1 MGILASVTTEETE
14 AIQPNEHPERNV
26 PEPVTTEAIAAIFEE
41 ENLEYRV
48 EDQAVRSGF
57 INAAI
62 VIALDGDHLIFEA
75 LWRGEF
81 PRDSASQ
88 VLFACNEHNQTHFA
102 PTLRSVSY
110 THLRAHETN

>member
-48 EDQAVRSGF
+48 ED
-57 INAAI
+57 
-62 VIALDGDHLIFEA
+62 
-75 LWRGEF
+75 
-81 PRDSASQ
+81 
-88 VLFACNEHNQTHFA
+88 
-102 PTLRSVSY
+102 
-110 THLRAHETN
+110 